1 MKRYAIRWP
10 VPIGKGGRMA
20 GSMNDIIMMRKVADR
35 LEMLPELEL
44 LDRMSF
50 LLEQL
55 DQLRG
60 EEVLRKIKALIDD
73 RLSSGGW

>member
-1 MKRYAIRWP
+1 
-10 VPIGKGGRMA
+10 
-20 GSMNDIIMMRKVADR
+20 MNDIIMMRKVADR
-35 LEMLPELEL
+35 LEMLPDAEL

-60 EEVLRKIKALIDD
+60 EEVLVKIKGLIDE
-73 RLSSGGW
+73 RLSNGYW

>member
-1 MKRYAIRWP
+1 
-10 VPIGKGGRMA
+10 MA

>member
-1 MKRYAIRWP
+1 MS
-10 VPIGKGGRMA
+10 

-35 LEMLPELEL
+35 LEMLPDAEL

-60 EEVLRKIKALIDD
+60 EEVLVKIKGLIDE
-73 RLSSGGW
+73 RLSNGYW

>member
-1 MKRYAIRWP
+1 MS
-10 VPIGKGGRMA
+10 
-20 GSMNDIIMMRKVADR
+20 GSMYDIIMMRKVADR
-35 LEMLPELEL
+35 LEMLPEAEL

-60 EEVLRKIKALIDD
+60 EDVLVKIKGLIDE
-73 RLSSGGW
+73 RLSNGYW

>member
-1 MKRYAIRWP
+1 
-10 VPIGKGGRMA
+10 MA

-60 EEVLRKIKALIDD
+60 EEVLLKIKALIDD
-73 RLSSGGW
+73 RLSSGGC

>member
-1 MKRYAIRWP
+1 MS
-10 VPIGKGGRMA
+10 

-35 LEMLPELEL
+35 LEMLPEAEL

-60 EEVLRKIKALIDD
+60 EDVLVKIKGLIDE
-73 RLSSGGW
+73 RLSNGYW